1 MEKLMNK
8 KKAGPAV
15 MAGTIALMLSGCW
28 GGSPAAD
35 QQATAPTP
43 DPSVSCIASCQDV
56 PQAEQ
61 SGPPSLAADEAG
73 TKAAI
78 EAAQKVM
85 SAYTDT
91 GKSKDEWFQALA
103 PQITTAYAQDAQYIQ
118 PSRLKARTV
127 RTAGSLVPSD
137 VPDGYQV
144 RVKFGTD
151 SGEWVVIMTRTSA
164 GAPWLASNV
173 LPLDA
178 I

>member
-1 MEKLMNK
+1 MNK
-8 KKAGPAV
+8 NKAALAAT
-15 MAGTIALMLSGCW
+15 AGTIALMLSGCW

-35 QQATAPTP
+35 QQTTPTP

-61 SGPPSLAADEAG
+61 SGPPSLAADEAS
-73 TKAAI
+73 TEAAI
-78 EAAQKVM
+78 EAARKVM
-85 SAYTDT
+85 SAFTDT
-91 GKSKDEWFQALA
+91 SKSKDEWFQALA
-103 PQITTAYAQDAQYIQ
+103 PLITTAYAQDAQYIQ

-127 RTAGSLVPSD
+127 RSAGSVVPSD
-137 VPDGYQV
+137 IPDGHQV

-151 SGEWVVIMTRTSA
+151 AGEWVVIMTRASA